1 MFAPDPPVRKRGCQS
16 PLSIIQLLTAAC
28 YVLLTTTALVAISV
42 CASPGTGL
50 ILSLAIYA
58 SLSFLCIISYFY
70 SSLVDVT
77 SLQGGLSC
85 PCMAATQD
93 ELHFDRQTGAQIL
106 GFDHYC
112 VFLNVCICRQ
122 NYASFY
128 IMAASGAFQ
137 FVWQCV
143 SLSLIAGGP
152 WRKDGLSDGLIA
164 FAAVMALLGVAG
176 VATFGTLCFFHT

>member
-16 PLSIIQLLTAAC
+16 PLSVIQVLTASS
-28 YVLLTTTALVAISV
+28 YVLLTTTALVAIGV
-42 CASPGTGL
+42 CASPTGL
-50 ILSLAIYA
+50 PICITIYG
-58 SLSFLCIISYFY
+58 SLSFICILSYFY

-77 SLQGGLSC
+77 AMEGGLSC

-93 ELHFDRQTGAQIL
+93 ELHFDRQTGAQVI
-106 GFDHYC
+106 GFDHFC

-128 IMAASGAFQ
+128 IMAASGALQ
-137 FVWQCV
+137 FVWQCL
-143 SLSLIAGGP
+143 SLSLIAGGL

-164 FAAVMALLGVAG
+164 FAAVAALLGAAG